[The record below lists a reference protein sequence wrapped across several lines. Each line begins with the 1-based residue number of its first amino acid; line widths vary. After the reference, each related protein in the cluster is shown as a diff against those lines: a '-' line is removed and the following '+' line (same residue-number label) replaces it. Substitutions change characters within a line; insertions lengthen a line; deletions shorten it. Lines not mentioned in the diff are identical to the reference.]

1 MTTYTHKVIAY
12 FPDSKKARVSYYPT
26 RGDAMESANQM
37 KIEGTTHIEIQM
49 V

>member
-12 FPDSKKARVSYYPT
+12 FPNFKKAKVSYYPT
-26 RGDAMESANQM
+26 KGHAMEAANQM
-37 KIEGTTHIEIQM
+37 KIEGATHIEIQM